1 MAAFEP
7 PTIPGPLVGGPN
19 PEIPLSEHP
28 MSRCR
33 LLIHRL
39 LAPLV
44 LALLRGLWLT
54 CRFKIRGEEELAEL
68 AASGQ
73 PVIVTFWHGELAVGA
88 WYLRRLERLGLKLT
102 FVVSPSRDG
111 EFVMRILER
120 TGGTAV
126 RGSATRSGVKALKG
140 LYRAMTRDGG
150 SPVVLPDGPRGPS
163 RKCKEGAVLL
173 SRMANA
179 PIVPLAIAAKPSWRL
194 LTWDRLLVPPPF
206 SRVSIVVGQALRA
219 EHDEDGPNLD
229 QQREHLQSVL
239 DDLNRRAD
247 ATLKPGTTVR

>member
-1 MAAFEP
+1 
-7 PTIPGPLVGGPN
+7 
-19 PEIPLSEHP
+19 
-28 MSRCR
+28 MSKSQR
-33 LLIHRL
+33 LIQRL

-44 LALLRGLWLT
+44 LGFLRALWMT
-54 CRFKIRGEEELAEL
+54 CRFTISGEEEATTL

-111 EFVMRILER
+111 ELVMRILER
-120 TGGTAV
+120 IGGAAV

-163 RKCKEGAVLL
+163 RQCKEGAVLL
-173 SRMANA
+173 SQMAKA
-179 PIVPLAIAAKPSWRL
+179 PIVPIAIDARPAWRL

-206 SRVSIVVGQALRA
+206 SRVSIVIGQTITATKG
-219 EHDEDGPNLD
+219 EDGSTLD
-229 QQREHLQSVL
+229 QQREHLQGVLEQLGHQAHSVL
-239 DDLNRRAD
+239 HPKAGN
-247 ATLKPGTTVR
+247 

>member
-1 MAAFEP
+1 
-7 PTIPGPLVGGPN
+7 
-19 PEIPLSEHP
+19 
-28 MSRCR
+28 MSWSQRTVQ
-33 LLIHRL
+33 RL

-54 CRFKIRGEEELAEL
+54 CRFEISGEEELAGL

-88 WYLRRLERLGLKLT
+88 WYLRRLERFGLKLT

-111 EFVMRILER
+111 EFVMQILKR
-120 TGGTAV
+120 TGGAAV

-150 SPVVLPDGPRGPS
+150 SPVVLPDGPRGPN
-163 RKCKEGAVLL
+163 RQCKEGAIML
-173 SRMANA
+173 SQMAQV
-179 PIVPLAIAAKPSWRL
+179 PVVPLAIAAKPAWRL

-206 SRVSIVVGQALRA
+206 SRVSIVVGKAFTATR
-219 EHDEDGPNLD
+219 DEDGPPLD
-229 QQREHLQSVL
+229 QQRESLQSAL
-239 DDLNRRAD
+239 ENLNQRAH
-247 ATLKPGTTVR
+247 ATLNPKASDR

>member
-7 PTIPGPLVGGPN
+7 PVKPGPLVGGPT

-28 MSRCR
+28 MSWSRR
-33 LLIHRL
+33 LIHRL

-44 LALLRGLWLT
+44 LAFLRGLWMT
-54 CRFKIRGEEELAEL
+54 CRFTISGEEEVADL

-88 WYLRRLERLGLKLT
+88 WYLSRLESLGLNLA

-150 SPVVLPDGPRGPS
+150 SPVVLPDGPRGPN
-163 RKCKEGAVLL
+163 RQCKEGAILL
-173 SRMANA
+173 SQMAQV
-179 PIVPLAIAAKPSWRL
+179 PIIPIGIEARPAWRL

-206 SRVSIVVGQALRA
+206 SRVSIVIGQTYTATKN
-219 EHDEDGPNLD
+219 EDGPTLD
-229 QQREHLQSVL
+229 QQREHLQSL
-239 DDLNRRAD
+239 LESLNHRAHTSLHPKASD
-247 ATLKPGTTVR
+247 

>member
-1 MAAFEP
+1 M
-7 PTIPGPLVGGPN
+7 VGGPN
-19 PEIPLSEHP
+19 PEIPLSDHP
-28 MSRCR
+28 MSWSRQW
-33 LLIHRL
+33 IQRL

-44 LALLRGLWLT
+44 LAFLRGLWLT
-54 CRFKIRGEEELAEL
+54 CRFEISGEEELAAL
-68 AASGQ
+68 ATSGQ

-120 TGGTAV
+120 TGGAAV

-150 SPVVLPDGPRGPS
+150 SPVVLPDGPRGPN
-163 RKCKEGAVLL
+163 RQCKEGAVLL
-173 SRMANA
+173 SQMAQA
-179 PIVPLAIAAKPSWRL
+179 PIVPLAIAARPAWRL

-206 SRVSIVVGQALRA
+206 SRVSIVVGKAHTATRN
-219 EHDEDGPNLD
+219 EHGPNLD
-229 QQREHLQSVL
+229 QQREHLQSTL
-239 DDLNRRAD
+239 ESLNQRAHTILRAKD
-247 ATLKPGTTVR
+247 GADED